1 MSFAILRMQKVKGNM
16 SGIGKH
22 LDRSSDGEISVPEN
36 VQENQIQNNIH
47 WNKHGKAFTQKEW
60 TEYTKENTFSKRI
73 NTEIKERYTID
84 KKIRKDA
91 VRCIEYIMTSDHQKM
106 TDIFSDQN
114 IAQEWIKDNK
124 EFLENI
130 YGKENIV
137 SMHLHLDEH
146 TPHLHATVTPIT
158 NDGRLSA
165 KDYIDGKK
173 ILREQ
178 QTTYAKIMEKY
189 GMERGEKGSTAKHT
203 RPREYRKQQINRT
216 R

>member
-47 WNKHGKAFTQKEW
+47 WNKHGKAFTHKEW
-60 TEYTKENTFSKRI
+60 TDYTKENTFSNRI
-73 NTEIKERYTID
+73 NTEFNERYTID